1 MHVSVY
7 AFEPQ
12 SVLTYQTD
20 AQGAIKNLTAGHN
33 DLTIYSTAYGRLL
46 MIQLSVQNQDL
57 LDVYWFLA
65 RLHLTAHID
74 TWPDPTAYEHKQPP
88 FPGLD
93 QTQVFLHVCVF
104 SLSLYGFLYVG
115 VLQWPNVR
123 LFTVCALLP
132 PPPMKWVYWVAICA
146 ALGPNFRLP
155 MCDVFGV
162 LAVSAV
168 WCLSLPL
175 GDGCDRLF
183 FFFFKQPWP
192 LLRLNKSRAT
202 RLPSK
207 YTNAS

>member
-104 SLSLYGFLYVG
+104 SLSLYGFLYVCAWASASFSDRMSACLLY
-115 VLQWPNVR
+115 VLSCPLLQWSECTEWRSVPR
-123 LFTVCALLP
+123 WAL
-132 PPPMKWVYWVAICA
+132 I
-146 ALGPNFRLP
+146 LGCRCVMCLGFWQCRR
-155 MCDVFGV
+155 CDVY
-162 LAVSAV
+162 L
-168 WCLSLPL
+168 CLWGMALT
-175 GDGCDRLF
+175 GF
-183 FFFFKQPWP
+183 FFFFFQTAMALVTVK
-192 LLRLNKSRAT
+192 
-202 RLPSK
+202 
-207 YTNAS
+207 